1 MQKEKLVPAIRF
13 KGFDEEYI
21 TSKTIDI
28 LNIERGASPRPINNY
43 LAKNGINWVK
53 ISDAP
58 AGGYYITRTEGKI
71 IPDGIK
77 FSKQVF
83 PGDLILSNSMSFG
96 RPYIMGI
103 PGCIHDGWLKISH
116 RDNKFNSVYL
126 CTLLGTEQMIKKY
139 KSLAAGSTVTNLNK
153 ELVGSTQ
160 ISYPAFEEQQKIG
173 QFFSNLDILIHSQ
186 ELKLEKFQT
195 IKQSLLNKMFASF
208 GQKMPQVRF
217 KNFNEKWEV
226 VLINELLEERNELSK
241 KTDDFPLMAFISKK
255 GIVDK
260 GDKYDRESLVSDA
273 KNKPYKKTFYG
284 DFIYSSNNLES
295 GSIGMNRY
303 GNALISPVYNIF
315 RAKRDSNYINYLLC
329 RKEVINNMVVW
340 RQGVIYGQWRIH
352 PSNFLSI
359 QIASSLSETEQQKI
373 GQFFSNLDSL
383 IHSQEQ
389 KLEKLNNIKQ
399 ALLEKMFC

>member
-1 MQKEKLVPAIRF
+1 MQKEKIVPAIRF
-13 KGFDEEYI
+13 KGFKEEWKEKKINQILIPIVSDLTMLCIQEKEPYPVYDANNI
-21 TSKTIDI
+21 VGYSSYALSSVPYLTIIKD
-28 LNIERGASPRPINNY
+28 GAGVGRTRK
-43 LAKNGINWVK
+43 L
-53 ISDAP
+53 P
-58 AGGYYITRTEGKI
+58 A
-71 IPDGIK
+71 
-77 FSKQVF
+77 
-83 PGDLILSNSMSFG
+83 NSSF
-96 RPYIMGI
+96 
-103 PGCIHDGWLKISH
+103 
-116 RDNKFNSVYL
+116 
-126 CTLLGTEQMIKKY
+126 LGTMTGLIPKNSDIDFTY
-139 KSLAAGSTVTNLNK
+139 NLMSSLKLEKNFSGSTIPHIYFSDYGK
-153 ELVGSTQ
+153 YLVYVPS
-160 ISYPAFEEQQKIG
+160 IIEQQKIG
-173 QFFSNLDILIHSQ
+173 LFLSNLDILITCV
-186 ELKLEKFQT
+186 ERNLDKLQT

-217 KNFNEKWEV
+217 KNFDKKWEV
-226 VLINELLEERNELSK
+226 ILISELLEERNELSK

-260 GDKYDRESLVSDA
+260 GDKYDRESLVSDV

-315 RAKRDSNYINYLLC
+315 RTKRDSNYINYLLC

-359 QIASSLSETEQQKI
+359 QIASSLSEAEQQKI
-373 GQFFSNLDSL
+373 GQFLSNLDSL
-383 IHSQEQ
+383 VHSQEQ